1 LKKSRAVRL
10 TRIWRVIS
18 AAVLGSLF
26 VASAAGAEAHPSD
39 ENESF
44 LSRITIEV
52 PVFTRHV
59 PHDNGFNDHNWGAF
73 IDIALNR
80 KWSVVMGDYI
90 NSYRRSTI
98 FAGLSYMPIGLEFSK
113 VRVSVGAMA
122 AVDINGGYRHFNQ
135 VEPLLGALSIKVTG
149 AHFEDPKFDVLN
161 RLGIA
166 VTIIPPKANG
176 GSAPVNFALTY
187 RLQSSARQ

>member
-10 TRIWRVIS
+10 TRIWHVIS

-44 LSRITIEV
+44 LSRITIE
-52 PVFTRHV
+52 V

-187 RLQSSARQ
+187 RLQSNAGQ